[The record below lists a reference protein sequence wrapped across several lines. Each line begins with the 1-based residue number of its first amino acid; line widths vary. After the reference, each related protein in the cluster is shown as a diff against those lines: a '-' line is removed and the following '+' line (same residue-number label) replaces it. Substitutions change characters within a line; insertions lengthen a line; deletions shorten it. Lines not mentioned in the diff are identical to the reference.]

1 MAEIRQTAE
10 SLLDNTSLAG
20 FWNFKETFPNEYKEI
35 LKNADNQQRRKLREK
50 FRKAKAKRKKQQKS
64 NQQKKQES
72 KEKIEKNKQ
81 KTKNENQRQEYLRQL
96 ARQKVVKVR
105 NRRPSQQEDHMV
117 INRAAIQKNFS
128 AIQKNFWTLQKL
140 ETQPIEKCSIKFKK
154 QNMNLDSIIEKAEQV
169 AVSNHLSLKA
179 ILKEYK
185 DAKMRWK
192 EKCLLLKKEKLTS
205 MIALDEMSYL
215 HNQLKLGELCPDFN
229 AVNMFAPCN
238 FWLKAFTGTINI
250 ALTNQT
256 SFPGIESQ
264 FVGPRNLSNWYRR
277 GYYGAYLA
285 TNNRFQNSY
294 FLQELAHVEI
304 MKDLVQNIFSDG
316 LMIAK
321 GDLIVIPSLADIK
334 QGGVIYNAYKSRYPN
349 SFNDEIPIENWKVIE
364 ALRDDEKETADDATY
379 WEINNK
385 QRGVAPPRQTIRDIN
400 DNNFEALLKNVPKVF
415 ANRPELYLRYVVNNY
430 KNNGKNNH
438 QGIIT
443 WVNVK
448 AGGPRD
454 AIYHESTLNPAA
466 DMIKSKYFEVNH
478 ANLIFFTPVHANDN
492 NTHLKCSYYDP
503 NYSIELHVKA
513 LIEQMIN
520 NLRTKVIDDNIII
533 KDEIDWISPEDIEHT
548 ISWHALFG
556 YATHGVCAQVTYLF
570 ALLWGKFGLYF
581 KNPKHLWCHLSRTL
595 NWSIPALDK
604 KQKQKLLDEQGIK
617 SHSLKVDKRLNQL
630 IPSFKSFLQRIMLL
644 GNYLYKD
651 LDSERYV
658 TALITMI
665 MKVEKMYKLGEKIGG
680 GKKGK
685 KVKKNQQIGG
695 GKKGKKVRKHQ
706 GILQIGGNSG
716 RLKKGYRYSGKK
728 LKSGLPQIIKCKSKK
743 C

>member
-20 FWNFKETFPNEYKEI
+20 FWNFQETFQNEYKEI
-35 LKNADNQQRRKLREK
+35 LKNADNQQRSKLREK

-81 KTKNENQRQEYLRQL
+81 KTKNENQRQEYLRKL
-96 ARQKVVKVR
+96 ARQKVVKEQKR
-105 NRRPSQQEDHMV
+105 HPSQQEDHMV

-128 AIQKNFWTLQKL
+128 AIQKNILTLQKL
-140 ETQPIEKCSIKFKK
+140 ETQPKEKCSIKFKK
-154 QNMNLDSIIEKAEQV
+154 QNMNLDSIIEKAKRV
-169 AVSNHLSLKA
+169 AFSNNSSLKT
-179 ILKEYK
+179 ILQEYK
-185 DAKMRWK
+185 NAKMSWK
-192 EKCLLLKKEKLTS
+192 KKCLFLKKEKLTS
-205 MIALDEMSYL
+205 MIDLDEMSYL
-215 HNQLKLGELCPDFN
+215 NNLLKPGELCPDFN
-229 AVNMFAPCN
+229 AANMIAPCN

-250 ALTNQT
+250 ALTNET
-256 SFPGIESQ
+256 AFPGIGSQ
-264 FVGPRNLSNWYRR
+264 FVGPTNVSNWYRR
-277 GYYGAYLA
+277 GYYGAYLS
-285 TNNRFQNSY
+285 NNKRFQNSY

-334 QGGVIYNAYKSRYPN
+334 QGGVIYNAYKSRHPGWK
-349 SFNDEIPIENWKVIE
+349 FNDEIPIENWEVIG
-364 ALRDDEKETADDATY
+364 ALRDVEKETANNATY

-385 QRGVAPPRQTIRDIN
+385 QRGVEPPRQTIQNIN
-400 DNNFEALLKNVPKVF
+400 DNNYEALLKNVPKVF

-430 KNNGKNNH
+430 KNNGKDYD

-448 AGGPRD
+448 AGGSRSP
-454 AIYHESTLNPAA
+454 IYQLSTLNPAA
-466 DMIKSKYFEVNH
+466 DMRKSKYFEVNH
-478 ANLIFFTPVHANDN
+478 ANLIFFTPVHVNDD

-503 NYSIELHVKA
+503 NNSIELHVKA
-513 LIEQMIN
+513 LIRQMID
-520 NLRTKVIDDNIII
+520 NLRTKVVGDNIII
-533 KDEIDWISPEDIEHT
+533 KDEIDWISPEDITNT
-548 ISWHALFG
+548 IAWHGLFG

-581 KNPKHLWCHLSRTL
+581 RNPKHLWCHLSRTL
-595 NWSIPALDK
+595 NWSIPALNN
-604 KQKQKLLDEQGIK
+604 KQKQKLLIRGIK
-617 SHSLKVDKRLNQL
+617 PHSLEVHQRLNQL

-644 GNYLYKD
+644 GDYLYED
-651 LDSERYV
+651 LDSKRYV